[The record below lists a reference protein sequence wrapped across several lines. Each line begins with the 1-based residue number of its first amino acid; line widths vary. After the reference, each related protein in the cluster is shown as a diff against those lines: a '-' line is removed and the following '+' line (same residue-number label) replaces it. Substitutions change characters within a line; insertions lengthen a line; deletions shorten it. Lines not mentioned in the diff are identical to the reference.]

1 MSSLQLFLEEI
12 ALKARIIINP
22 SAGRQLLQ
30 KQVDRII
37 GRLLD
42 EQTIRHADV
51 IRTQGAGDAYQAAR
65 YLKSWEADFVMAV
78 GGDGTVNEVINGL
91 MDGHHQTPLAILPAG
106 TVNDFAHALRLPRD
120 TTEFCAMIRRF
131 QTIPVDVGRAGDRYF
146 LNVAAG
152 GMLTDVA
159 YKVPSEAKTVLG
171 KMAYL
176 ISGAMDLQV
185 QKFSSIHLRIESD
198 EKTMEEEVL
207 LFIIANSTSVGGFRS
222 LAPQASV
229 NDGRLDVLVIHKQN
243 LFELVPVLLQM
254 VNGDHITNNRISYFQ
269 TRELRISCLDHCP
282 VPLDLDGEQGQDL
295 PVTVG
300 IVPSAIRLIVPTI

>member
-1 MSSLQLFLEEI
+1 M
-12 ALKARIIINP
+12 KARIIINP

-30 KQVDRII
+30 RQVDRII
-37 GRLLD
+37 SRLID
-42 EQTIRHADV
+42 DQTIRNADV

-78 GGDGTVNEVINGL
+78 GGDGTVNEVVNGL
-91 MDGHHQTPLAILPAG
+91 MDGHHQTPLAIFPAG

-120 TTEFCAMIRRF
+120 TQGFCSMIQRF
-131 QTIPVDVGRAGDRYF
+131 QTIPVDVGQAGGRFF

-185 QKFSSIHLRIESD
+185 QKFKPIRLRLESD
-198 EKTMEEEVL
+198 EKTLEEDVL
-207 LFIIANSTSVGGFRS
+207 LFIISNSSSVGGFRA

-229 NDGRLDVLVIHKQN
+229 SDGRLDVLVIHKQN
-243 LFELVPVLLQM
+243 IFELVPVLLQM
-254 VNGDHITNNRISYFQ
+254 VNGDHISNSRISYFQ
-269 TRELRISCLDHCP
+269 TRQLTISCLDQCP
-282 VPLDLDGEQGQDL
+282 VPLDLDGEQGPNL
-295 PVTVG
+295 PVAVE
-300 IVPSAIRLIVPTI
+300 IRPSALRLIVPSVG

>member
-1 MSSLQLFLEEI
+1 
-12 ALKARIIINP
+12 LKARIIINP

-37 GRLLD
+37 DRLI
-42 EQTIRHADV
+42 EEKTIRHADV

-78 GGDGTVNEVINGL
+78 GGDGTVNEVVNGL

-120 TTEFCAMIRRF
+120 TQSFCAMIRRF
-131 QTIPVDVGRAGDRYF
+131 QTIPVDVGQAGERFF

-185 QKFSSIHLRIESD
+185 QKFRPIHLRLESD
-198 EKTMEEEVL
+198 ERTFEEEVL
-207 LFIIANSTSVGGFRS
+207 LFIISNSSSVGGFRV

-243 LFELVPVLLQM
+243 LFELMPVLIQM
-254 VNGDHITNNRISYFQ
+254 VNGDHISNNRISYFQ
-269 TRELRISCLDHCP
+269 TSRITISCLDQCP
-282 VPLDLDGEQGQDL
+282 IPLDLDGEQGQNL
-295 PVTVG
+295 PVTFDVR
-300 IVPSAIRLIVPTI
+300 PSALRLIVPAVG